1 MLNTANRASFTL
13 EIAGLE
19 HDFRVLAFT
28 AKESISRPFS
38 VRIELVSER
47 TNLKLEDL
55 LHRLAFLRLD
65 ADGNGL
71 HGQIGEIAQGDS
83 GKRFTHYFIQLVP
96 SLKRL
101 EYRSNHRIFQ
111 GKTVPEI
118 IALVLKDHAI
128 FSNGF
133 AFRLREPCK
142 PRDYCT
148 QYQETDLHFVRRLC
162 EEEGIHF
169 HFQHSPDEHLLV
181 FADDPI
187 QLPVLKPA
195 VAYVQS
201 SGQVGDA
208 SVINRFN
215 VRLATRSGKAS
226 HQTYHFQLPQVDLLS
241 SAGGDGRKELEDY
254 QYPAPFTDLSV
265 GTRQAQKALE
275 RNRSDVRFA
284 SGSSDQS
291 ALVSGHLFELT
302 HPNPEWSQQWLLTS
316 VFHEGK
322 QPQVLEE
329 SMPRASGAFTQGY
342 RNRFEAIPGKV
353 PFRSP
358 LRHRKPRV
366 LGNQHAVVTGPQ
378 GEEIY
383 CDEYGR
389 IKVKFFW
396 DREGKR
402 NEHSSCWL
410 RVATGWAHEQYGAVM
425 IPRVGMEVIVGYFD
439 ADPDQPYVQA
449 CLPNAGTRAP
459 LNLPVQNTQTVLKT
473 QSSPGGAGFNELRIE
488 DRKGA
493 ESISIRAQRNWSE
506 HVLNDQSIQVDNQ
519 RKVKVTGL
527 SSHELHGEEHHLTHG
542 ARKTQVLAD
551 DSLTVAGNQHI
562 SAANRL
568 VSAAQEIHLAA
579 GQNMI
584 IDATLSTTIKAGG
597 HWISITPA
605 GIFTSVP
612 ILLGGVPVPGMPAVP
627 SLPMSLDK
635 QAAITAPK
643 SAADHSS
650 LALPELLVGDTPI
663 VELCQ
668 KPEGKTPMECPLAHC
683 PCARKLRE
691 GGQ

>member
-1 MLNTANRASFTL
+1 MLNPANRASFTL

-38 VRIELVSER
+38 VRLELVSER
-47 TNLKLEDL
+47 ANLKLEEL
-55 LHRLAFLRLD
+55 LHRLAFLRFD

-187 QLPVLKPA
+187 QLPVLKAA

-201 SGQVGDA
+201 SGQVADA
-208 SVINRFN
+208 SVIKRFN

-275 RNRSDVRFA
+275 RNRSDVRLA
-284 SGSSDQS
+284 GGNSDQS
-291 ALVSGHLFELT
+291 ALLSGHLFELT
-302 HPNPEWSQQWLLTS
+302 HPNPAWSQQWLLTS
-316 VFHEGK
+316 MFHEGK

-342 RNRFEAIPGKV
+342 RNRFEAIPGNV
-353 PFRSP
+353 PFRPP

-366 LGNQHAVVTGPQ
+366 LGCQHAVVTGPP

-383 CDEYGR
+383 CDDYGR

-396 DREGKR
+396 DREGSR

-410 RVATGWAHEQYGAVM
+410 RVATGWAHEQYGSVM
-425 IPRVGMEVIVGYFD
+425 IPRVGMEVIVGYFE

-449 CLPNAGTRAP
+449 CLPNTGTRAP

-473 QSSPGGAGFNELRIE
+473 QSSPGGAGFNELSIE

-519 RKVKVTGL
+519 RQVKVTGL

-551 DSLTVAGNQHI
+551 DSLTVVGNQHI
-562 SAANRL
+562 SVANHL
-568 VSAAQEIHLAA
+568 VSAVQEIHLSA

-584 IDATLSTTIKAGG
+584 VDATLSTTIKAGG

-612 ILLGGVPVPGMPAVP
+612 ILLGGVPLLGMPAVP
-627 SLPMSLDK
+627 LPPVPLEKRVAVPGGPSTPVMDVSV
-635 QAAITAPK
+635 QALRDEFEVLPARCEACE
-643 SAADHSS
+643 AAKAED
-650 LALPELLVGDTPI
+650 LA
-663 VELCQ
+663 Q
-668 KPEGKTPMECPLAHC
+668 
-683 PCARKLRE
+683 
-691 GGQ
+691 GG

>member
-1 MLNTANRASFTL
+1 MFNPANRASFTL

-47 TNLKLEDL
+47 ANLKLEDV
-55 LHRLAFLRLD
+55 LHRLAFLRFD

-83 GKRFTHYFIQLVP
+83 GRRFTHYFIQLVP

-101 EYRSNHRIFQ
+101 EHRSNHRIFQ

-181 FADDPI
+181 FADDAI

-201 SGQVGDA
+201 SGQVADA

-275 RNRSDVRFA
+275 RNRSDVQLA

-329 SMPRASGAFTQGY
+329 SMSRASGAFTQGY

-353 PFRSP
+353 PFRPP

-366 LGNQHAVVTGPQ
+366 LGSQHAVVTGPP

-383 CDEYGR
+383 CDDYGR

-396 DREGKR
+396 DREGSR

-410 RVATGWAHEQYGAVM
+410 RVATGWAHEQYGTTM
-425 IPRVGMEVIVGYFD
+425 IPRVGMEVIVSYFD

-519 RKVKVTGL
+519 RKVNVTGL

-551 DSLTVAGNQHI
+551 DSLTVVGNQHI
-562 SAANRL
+562 SAANHL
-568 VSAAQEIHLAA
+568 VSAATQVHLHSKVDVVINA
-579 GQNMI
+579 GLN
-584 IDATLSTTIKAGG
+584 ATIKAGG
-597 HWISITPA
+597 HWISISPA
-605 GIFTSVP
+605 GIFSSVP
-612 ILLGGVPVPGMPAVP
+612 IQLGGVPVSGMPAVP
-627 SLPMSLDK
+627 GLP
-635 QAAITAPK
+635 AALIPQV
-643 SAADHSS
+643 
-650 LALPELLVGDTPI
+650 ALPANPSLIPDVQLNAIERGVSF
-663 VELCQ
+663 CQ
-668 KPEGKTPMECPLAHC
+668 ACAD
-683 PCARKLRE
+683 ARKELS
-691 GGQ
+691 

>member
-1 MLNTANRASFTL
+1 MFNPANRASFTL

-47 TNLKLEDL
+47 SNLNLEDL
-55 LHRLAFLRLD
+55 LHRLAFLKID
-65 ADGNGL
+65 ADGNGF

-101 EYRSNHRIFQ
+101 EHRSNHRIFQ

-181 FADDPI
+181 FADDAI

-201 SGQVGDA
+201 SGQVADA

-275 RNRSDVRFA
+275 RNRSDVQLA

-329 SMPRASGAFTQGY
+329 SMSRASGAFTQGY

-353 PFRSP
+353 PFRPP

-366 LGNQHAVVTGPQ
+366 LGSQHAVVTGPP

-383 CDEYGR
+383 CDDYGR

-396 DREGKR
+396 DREGSR

-410 RVATGWAHEQYGAVM
+410 RVATGWAHEQYGTTM

-519 RKVKVTGL
+519 RKVNVTGL

-551 DSLTVAGNQHI
+551 DSLTVVGNQHI
-562 SAANRL
+562 SAANHL
-568 VSAAQEIHLAA
+568 VSAATQVHLHSKVDVVINA
-579 GQNMI
+579 GLN
-584 IDATLSTTIKAGG
+584 ATIKAGG
-597 HWISITPA
+597 HWISISPA
-605 GIFTSVP
+605 GIFSSVP
-612 ILLGGVPVPGMPAVP
+612 IQLGGVPVQGIPAVP
-627 SLPMSLDK
+627 GLP
-635 QAAITAPK
+635 AALIPQV
-643 SAADHSS
+643 
-650 LALPELLVGDTPI
+650 ALPANPSLIPDLQLNAIERGVSF
-663 VELCQ
+663 CQ
-668 KPEGKTPMECPLAHC
+668 ACAD
-683 PCARKLRE
+683 ARKELS
-691 GGQ
+691 

>member
-1 MLNTANRASFTL
+1 MFNPANRASFTL

-47 TNLKLEDL
+47 ANLQLEDL
-55 LHRLAFLRLD
+55 LHRLAFLRFD

-101 EYRSNHRIFQ
+101 EHRSNHRIFQ

-118 IALVLKDHAI
+118 IAVVLKDHAI

-201 SGQVGDA
+201 SGQVADA

-215 VRLATRSGKAS
+215 VRLATRSAKAS
-226 HQTYHFQLPQVDLLS
+226 HQAYHFQLPQVDLLS

-265 GTRQAQKALE
+265 GARQAQKALE
-275 RNRSDVRFA
+275 RNRSDVQLA
-284 SGSSDQS
+284 NGSSDQS

-329 SMPRASGAFTQGY
+329 STSRASGAFTQGY

-353 PFRSP
+353 PFRPP
-358 LRHRKPRV
+358 LKHRKPRV
-366 LGNQHAVVTGPQ
+366 LGSQHAVVTGPP

-383 CDEYGR
+383 CDDYGR

-396 DREGKR
+396 DREGSR

-410 RVATGWAHEQYGAVM
+410 RVATGWAHEQYGTTM

-459 LNLPVQNTQTVLKT
+459 LNLPMQNTQTVLKT

-519 RKVKVTGL
+519 RKVNVTGL

-551 DSLTVAGNQHI
+551 DSLTVVGNQHI
-562 SAANRL
+562 SAANHL
-568 VSAAQEIHLAA
+568 VSAATQVHLHSKVDVVINA
-579 GQNMI
+579 GLN
-584 IDATLSTTIKAGG
+584 ATIKAGG
-597 HWISITPA
+597 QWISISPA
-605 GIFTSVP
+605 GIFSSVP
-612 ILLGGVPVPGMPAVP
+612 IQLGGVPVSGMPAVP
-627 SLPMSLDK
+627 GLPAVLIP
-635 QAAITAPK
+635 QV
-643 SAADHSS
+643 
-650 LALPELLVGDTPI
+650 ALPANPSLIPDVQLNAIERGVSF
-663 VELCQ
+663 CQ
-668 KPEGKTPMECPLAHC
+668 VCAD
-683 PCARKLRE
+683 ARKALS
-691 GGQ
+691 

>member
-1 MLNTANRASFTL
+1 MFNPANRASFTL

-19 HDFRVLAFT
+19 HDLRVLAFT

-47 TNLKLEDL
+47 ANLKLEEL
-55 LHRLAFLRLD
+55 LHRLAFLKID
-65 ADGNGL
+65 ADGNGF

-96 SLKRL
+96 CLKRL

-111 GKTVPEI
+111 GKTVPDI

-128 FSNGF
+128 FSNAF

-148 QYQETDLHFVRRLC
+148 QYQETDLHFIRRLC

-169 HFQHSPDEHLLV
+169 HFQHSADQHLLV

-201 SGQVGDA
+201 SGLVAEA

-226 HQTYHFQLPQVDLLS
+226 QQNYHFQLPKVDLLS
-241 SAGGDGRKELEDY
+241 SAGGEGRSELEDY
-254 QYPAPFTDLSV
+254 HYPAPFTDLSA
-265 GTRQAQKALE
+265 GTRQARKALE
-275 RNRSDVRFA
+275 RNRSDVQLA
-284 SGSSDQS
+284 SGNSDQS

-302 HPNPEWSQQWLLTS
+302 HPNPQWSQQWLLTS

-329 SMPRASGAFTQGY
+329 SMPRSSEQGAFTQGY

-353 PFRSP
+353 PFRPP

-366 LGNQHAVVTGPQ
+366 LGSQHAVVTGPQ

-410 RVATGWAHEQYGAVM
+410 RVATGWAHEQYGTTM

-459 LNLPVQNTQTVLKT
+459 LNLPAQNTQTVLKT

-527 SSHELHGEEHHLTHG
+527 SSHESHDEEHHLTHG

-551 DSLTVAGNQHI
+551 DSLTVVGSQYI
-562 SAANRL
+562 SAANHL
-568 VSAAQEIHLAA
+568 VSAATQVHLHSSVDVVINA
-579 GQNMI
+579 GI
-584 IDATLSTTIKAGG
+584 CATINAGG
-597 HWISITPA
+597 HWISISPA
-605 GIFTSVP
+605 GIFSSVP
-612 ILLGGVPVPGMPAVP
+612 IQLGGVPVVGMPAVP
-627 SLPMSLDK
+627 DLP
-635 QAAITAPK
+635 AALVPQV
-643 SAADHSS
+643 
-650 LALPELLVGDTPI
+650 ALPANPSLIPEVQLEAIERGAPFCQACADAKKELS
-663 VELCQ
+663 
-668 KPEGKTPMECPLAHC
+668 
-683 PCARKLRE
+683 
-691 GGQ
+691 

>member
-1 MLNTANRASFTL
+1 MFNPANRASFTL

-47 TNLKLEDL
+47 ADLKLEDL
-55 LHRLAFLRLD
+55 LHRLAFLRFD

-83 GKRFTHYFIQLVP
+83 GKRFTHYFIHLVP

-201 SGQVGDA
+201 SGQVA
-208 SVINRFN
+208 ETSVINRFN

-254 QYPAPFTDLSV
+254 QYPASFTDFSV

-275 RNRSDVRFA
+275 RNRSDVRLA

-302 HPNPEWSQQWLLTS
+302 HPNPAWSQQWLLTS

-329 SMPRASGAFTQGY
+329 SMPQTSGAFTQGY
-342 RNRFEAIPGKV
+342 RNSFEAIPSKV
-353 PFRSP
+353 LFRPP

-366 LGNQHAVVTGPQ
+366 LGSQHAVVTGPS

-410 RVATGWAHEQYGAVM
+410 RVATGWAHEQYGTVM
-425 IPRVGMEVIVGYFD
+425 TPRVGMEVIVGYFE

-449 CLPNAGTRAP
+449 CLPNTGTRAP
-459 LNLPVQNTQTVLKT
+459 LNLPMQNTQTVLKT

-519 RKVKVTGL
+519 RQVKVTGL

-551 DSLTVAGNQHI
+551 DSLTVVGNQHI
-562 SAANRL
+562 SAASHL
-568 VSAAQEIHLAA
+568 VSAATQVHLHSKVDVVINA
-579 GQNMI
+579 GLN
-584 IDATLSTTIKAGG
+584 ATIKAGG
-597 HWISITPA
+597 HWISISPA
-605 GIFTSVP
+605 GIFSSVP
-612 ILLGGVPVPGMPAVP
+612 IQLGGVPVSGMPAVP
-627 SLPMSLDK
+627 GLP
-635 QAAITAPK
+635 AALIPQV
-643 SAADHSS
+643 
-650 LALPELLVGDTPI
+650 ALPANPSLIPDVQLNAIERGVSF
-663 VELCQ
+663 CQ
-668 KPEGKTPMECPLAHC
+668 VCAD
-683 PCARKLRE
+683 ARKELS
-691 GGQ
+691 